1 MRFSKALRVLS
12 LVGCAVMSSQLAVAA
27 DKGWYAGVSAGRSKA
42 KIDNG
47 KINKVLRSAGFATA
61 TTTAR
66 DERDTGYKLYG
77 GYQINKNFA
86 LEGGYFDLGRFG
98 FTSTTTGPGGT
109 LSGHIKIKGVNLD
122 AVGTLPITG
131 KFSALGRLGVQY
143 AETKDSISGTGGV
156 LVLKPDPSKRETN
169 YKLGW
174 GVQYDL
180 TQSIGLRGEMERYRI
195 NDAVSNRENL
205 DFYSAGMVVKW

>member
-1 MRFSKALRVLS
+1 MKFSKALGTLS

-27 DKGWYAGVSAGRSKA
+27 NTGWYGGASAGRSKA

-47 KINKVLRSAGFATA
+47 KINNVLRSAGFATA

-66 DERDTGYKLYG
+66 DERHTGYKLYG

-98 FTSTTTGPGGT
+98 FTSTTTVPGGT
-109 LSGHIKIKGVNLD
+109 LTGHIKIKGVNLD

-143 AETKDSISGTGGV
+143 AEAKDSVSGTGGV
-156 LVLKPDPSKRETN
+156 VVLKSDPSKRETN

-174 GVQYDL
+174 GIQYDL